1 MRGDQSLLYDCR
13 AVIYHRGDDLRAGR
27 YVAYVR
33 ESLRDEESQQWI
45 LYDDEVMSI
54 AQQQDVMVGSLNPG
68 HSWDKACA
76 NHKEGIELVDPS
88 PPDPD
93 DESTLTTPPRSSP
106 STSQVAEIK
115 QGAVDPEDQLNKA
128 RVALE
133 QARANPK
140 TSGAVLRTLQI
151 DLRRKKKAYN
161 VAN

>member
-1 MRGDQSLLYDCR
+1 MMTRLCPLHSNKMSWWVLLILATLGIR
-13 AVIYHRGDDLRAGR
+13 LVLIIKKGSNW
-27 YVAYVR
+27 YVLMYQR
-33 ESLRDEESQQWI
+33 RQ
-45 LYDDEVMSI
+45 
-54 AQQQDVMVGSLNPG
+54 
-68 HSWDKACA
+68 
-76 NHKEGIELVDPS
+76 VDPS

>member
-1 MRGDQSLLYDCR
+1 MLSLSRFEETTTKIQDQVSFQVDGLNIHKCVLPEMRGDQSLLYDCR

-76 NHKEGIELVDPS
+76 NHKEGIELVRPNV
-88 PPDPD
+88 PT
-93 DESTLTTPPRSSP
+93 STGRPQ
-106 STSQVAEIK
+106 STGS
-115 QGAVDPEDQLNKA
+115 
-128 RVALE
+128 
-133 QARANPK
+133 
-140 TSGAVLRTLQI
+140 
-151 DLRRKKKAYN
+151 
-161 VAN
+161 